1 MKILR
6 SSITRDRRG
15 FTLIE
20 MSIVLVI
27 MLAFLAMSVPF
38 FTGFS
43 GSTGLKTS
51 EREIMTVLRTAR
63 SYAVS
68 QNANFSA
75 EFNGTVT
82 PNTYRIANST
92 GTTIDK
98 IFSLP
103 NGVTYTTT
111 ALTTVTFT
119 PNGGLT
125 GPTAANTIAVRNSK
139 GTKTI
144 TVNRTTGALE

>member
-6 SSITRDRRG
+6 SEGARNRRG

-27 MLAFLAMSVPF
+27 MLAFLALSVPF

-43 GSTGLKTS
+43 GSTGLKTA

-75 EFNGTVT
+75 VFDGTVT
-82 PNTYRIANST
+82 PNTYRITNAG

-98 IFSLP
+98 IISLP
-103 NGVTYTTT
+103 NGVTFT
-111 ALTTVTFT
+111 APGPTTVTFT

-125 GPTAANTIAVRNSK
+125 GPAAVNTITVQNPK
-139 GTKTI
+139 GNKTI

>member
-6 SSITRDRRG
+6 SVRARGRRG
-15 FTLIE
+15 YTLIE

-43 GSTGLKTS
+43 GSTGLKAA

-82 PNTYRIANST
+82 PGTYRITNAA
-92 GTTIDK
+92 GTTQNK
-98 IFSLP
+98 IFNLP
-103 NGVTYTTT
+103 AGVTYST
-111 ALTTVTFT
+111 AVITTVTFAA
-119 PNGGLT
+119 NGGLT
-125 GPTAANTIAVRNSK
+125 STTAVNAITVQNPKAN
-139 GTKTI
+139 KTI

>member
-1 MKILR
+1 MAR
-6 SSITRDRRG
+6 NRRG

-82 PNTYRIANST
+82 PNTYRIANAA

-103 NGVTYTTT
+103 KGVTYSTT

-125 GPTAANTIAVRNSK
+125 SPTATNTIAVTNPK